1 MTPLSPRAPR
11 PPTRDPT
18 PTYKT
23 RYAAS
28 SRSGASDRSSD
39 RRFRTPLSAL
49 LTVYQ
54 QTLPLCANVLTRP
67 DIDRSRTTRK
77 PALGGSLF
85 SSTSTP
91 PELKSVEPLAT
102 AVQKADLNAKP
113 AIAAANQ
120 DYQKLTNPN
129 NAIPTPP
136 VHAAGLAAL
145 VKKLAVAESAVADGI
160 KARQALISGLEKLL
174 ETNRAK
180 LVQEDVQL
188 ADLTTRK
195 DAIDSRKRE
204 VEKAI
209 MNGMSAADTNKISAA
224 PLPGLAQESH
234 DRPDVEELTPP
245 PVESF
250 TPVGSPRQD
259 AQEIPDHVTAEPL
272 VPYFESHTTPAL
284 SAAAG
289 VPNAIDAAELL
300 RTIGQVRPEDFGAY
314 GQGTLKKRK
323 MSRSAAEDEFA
334 AFAGDDDVNGIDS
347 NLGDLI

>member
-1 MTPLSPRAPR
+1 MILSSPRAPQ
-11 PPTRDPT
+11 PPTRGRAR
-18 PTYKT
+18 TYKT
-23 RYAAS
+23 RFAVS
-28 SRSGASDRSSD
+28 SRCGASDRSSD
-39 RRFRTPLSAL
+39 RRFKTRLSAL
-49 LTVYQ
+49 LTVSHQ
-54 QTLPLCANVLTRP
+54 VLPCSGSVLTHA

-91 PELKSVEPLAT
+91 PELKPVESLAT

-113 AIAAANQ
+113 ALATANQ
-120 DYQKLTNPN
+120 DYEKLTNPN

-160 KARQALISGLEKLL
+160 KARQALLSGLEKLL
-174 ETNRAK
+174 ETNRLK
-180 LVQEDVQL
+180 LGQEEVQL
-188 ADLTTRK
+188 ADLAARK
-195 DAIDSRKRE
+195 GAIDSRKRE
-204 VEKAI
+204 VETAI

-224 PLPGLAQESH
+224 PLPGLTQSPH
-234 DRPDVEELTPP
+234 SRPDVEELTPP

-259 AQEIPDHVTAEPL
+259 GPEVPDQVSGEPSAHH
-272 VPYFESHTTPAL
+272 YASYPAP
-284 SAAAG
+284 APIVGA
-289 VPNAIDAAELL
+289 PNAIDAAELL
-300 RTIGQVRPEDFGAY
+300 RSIGQVRPDEFGGAY
-314 GQGTLKKRK
+314 GQGTFKKRK